1 MILGALADDLTGGL
15 ELAAM
20 LAAEGVATRL
30 ATSAEAIGA
39 VAPDAAV
46 VIAQK
51 TRIAPPAE
59 ARARVAAGARA
70 LRAAGARRLF
80 FKYCATFDSTPAG
93 NIGPC
98 IDELL
103 DLVGSDFTAC
113 CPTFPEYR
121 RTVYQG
127 HLFVGDRLMSESP
140 KRFDP
145 VTPMTDAD
153 LVRVLAPQTVRRVGL
168 IGLET
173 VRSGPDA
180 VQRHRDEL
188 RAAGIGCAIADAV
201 MHEDLRHLAR
211 ATVDWPLMTGGSS
224 VAAHYPAIWRELGWI
239 GRAAADQGLPA
250 VAGPGVVLAGSCADQ
265 TRAQL
270 REFAAS
276 HPLLDLDVEA
286 ALQGRDVVGPAIAWA
301 GERLARGPVAVAT
314 SATTDAVERLQSHW
328 GVARVAACCEDLL
341 GRIAAGLRAAG
352 VRRFVIAGGE
362 TSGAVLQHLR
372 VARVVVGPFA
382 GPSLPLALDDSEESD
397 DRPPVILCLKSGKLA
412 GIDAFEVAL
421 AAMQRGSRSDAAAG
435 APPAPGDVQ

>member
-20 LAAEGVATRL
+20 LAAEGVPTRL
-30 ATSAEAIGA
+30 ATSAEAIGP
-39 VAPDAAV
+39 VDPGGAV

-51 TRIAPPAE
+51 TRIAPVAE
-59 ARARVAAGARA
+59 SRALVAAGARA
-70 LRAAGARRLF
+70 LRDAGARRLF
-80 FKYCATFDSTPAG
+80 FKYCATFDSTPSG

-103 DLVGSDFTAC
+103 DLTGSDFTAC

-140 KRFDP
+140 KRLDP

-153 LVRVLAPQTVRRVGL
+153 LVRVLGPQTARRVGL

-173 VRSGPDA
+173 VRSGPEA
-180 VQRHRDEL
+180 IQRHCADL
-188 RAAGIGCAIADAV
+188 RASGIGCAIADAV
-201 MHEDLRHLAR
+201 MHQDLQHLAR

-224 VAAHYPAIWRELGWI
+224 VAAHYPAIWRELRWLGP
-239 GRAAADQGLPA
+239 AAADHGLPP
-250 VAGPGVVLAGSCADQ
+250 VQGPGIVLAGSCADQ

-270 REFAAS
+270 RHFAVS
-276 HPLLDLDVEA
+276 HPLLDLDIEA

-301 GERLARGPVAVAT
+301 GEHLSRGPVGIAT
-314 SATTDAVERLQSHW
+314 SATPEAVECLQAQW

-341 GRIAAGLRAAG
+341 GRIAAGLREAG

-372 VARVVVGPFA
+372 VERVTVGPFA
-382 GPSLPLALDDSEESD
+382 APSLPLALDDTD
-397 DRPPVILCLKSGKLA
+397 RRPPVILCLKSGKLA
-412 GIDAFEVAL
+412 GLDAFGVAL
-421 AAMQRGSRSDAAAG
+421 DAMTRGSRPGEAAAS
-435 APPAPGDVQ
+435 GDRR